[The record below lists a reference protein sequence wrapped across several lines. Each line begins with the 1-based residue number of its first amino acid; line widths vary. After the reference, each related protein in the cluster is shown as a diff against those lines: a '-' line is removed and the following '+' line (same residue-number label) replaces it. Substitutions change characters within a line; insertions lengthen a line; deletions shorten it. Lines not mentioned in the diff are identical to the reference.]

1 MNKRD
6 QLDENATAQ
15 ECARAAARILDSVT
29 KTAQMSSW
37 ATPQIQDM
45 FMEWLEIIGR
55 QGIRDMDI
63 PGRLDVGSKAKEI
76 GVSGS
81 TLLGLLLYLQRR
93 GSISIKDVGIE
104 KGSGCSEDICSCNR
118 E

>member
-1 MNKRD
+1 MDR
-6 QLDENATAQ
+6 QGPLDENSTAQ
-15 ECARAAARILDSVT
+15 ECARAAARILESVT

-45 FMEWLEIIGR
+45 FTEWLEIIGR
-55 QGIRDMDI
+55 QVIRDMDI
-63 PGRLDVGSKAKEI
+63 PGRIDVGSKAKEI
-76 GVSGS
+76 GVSRS

-93 GSISIKDVGIE
+93 GSISIRDIGIE
-104 KGSGCSEDICSCNR
+104 NGSGCSEDTCSCNK